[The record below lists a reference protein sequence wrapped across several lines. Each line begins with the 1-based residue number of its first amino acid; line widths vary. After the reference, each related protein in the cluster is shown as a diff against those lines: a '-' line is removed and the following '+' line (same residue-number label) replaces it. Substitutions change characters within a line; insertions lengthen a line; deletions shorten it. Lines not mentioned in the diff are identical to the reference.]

1 MHFIMTYLVVIA
13 VCFWIGSGAVLFSWL
28 RSNGPKPILRRYS
41 RTILIQMG
49 LPFLRDRWRKIDP
62 IDFERLNAFRKRL
75 LVRMVLLFVIPT
87 VLVLLCIRL
96 NIIYLE
102 KISVEVDKRSEETD
116 RRVEELLREE

>member
-13 VCFWIGSGAVLFSWL
+13 VCFWIGSGAVLFWWL
-28 RSNGPKPILRRYS
+28 RSNEPKPILRRYP
-41 RTILIQMG
+41 RIILIQMG

-62 IDFERLNAFRKRL
+62 NDFERLNAFRKRL

-87 VLVLLCIRL
+87 VLVFLCIRL

-102 KISVEVDKRSEETD
+102 NISAEVDKRSEETD